1 MSGGD
6 LPVAPVMATPV
17 VDPAGLAEP
26 FADLWVA
33 VTRAGGAV
41 GFAPD
46 APEADIRALAASTLD
61 EVAQGRLH
69 MLALPGD
76 PADGTPEPAERSS
89 LLGCVFLQ
97 PGAGPVVAHRATVLR
112 LMVDPRHQGGG
123 LGARLL
129 AGCAELARDLGF
141 DQLLLSARGGTGL
154 PEFYRHLGWTEVG
167 RFPRAL
173 RVGPGDVRDE
183 HWFQQELRDAA
194 GAPG

>member
-1 MSGGD
+1 VSAGG
-6 LPVAPVMATPV
+6 PTAAPVH
-17 VDPAGLAEP
+17 DPTGLEDR

-46 APEADIRALAASTLD
+46 APEAEIRELAARTL
-61 EVAQGRLH
+61 AQVRAQRLH
-69 MLALPGD
+69 MVALDGLAGV
-76 PADGTPEPAERSS
+76 
-89 LLGCVFLQ
+89 VFLQ

-112 LMVDPRHQGGG
+112 LMVRPELQGRGLGG
-123 LGARLL
+123 LLL
-129 AGCAELARDLGF
+129 DAAVERGRELGF

-154 PEFYRHLGWTEVG
+154 PEFYSHLGWTEVG

-183 HWFQQELRDAA
+183 HWFQLDL
-194 GAPG
+194 